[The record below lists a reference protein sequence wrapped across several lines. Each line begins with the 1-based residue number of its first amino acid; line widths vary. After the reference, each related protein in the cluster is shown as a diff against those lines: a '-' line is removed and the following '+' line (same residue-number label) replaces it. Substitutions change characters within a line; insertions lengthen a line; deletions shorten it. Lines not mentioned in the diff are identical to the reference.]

1 MASTTI
7 QIRIDE
13 KVKNE
18 ARKLFDSLGTDISS
32 ATKMFI
38 AQSIKTQTL
47 AVKGLTENG
56 FTEREEARILRAVKA
71 SKNQKNL
78 SKGYENIEEF
88 LRDLKK

>member
-13 KVKNE
+13 KIKNQ
-18 ARKLFDSLGTDISS
+18 ARKLFDTLGTDISS
-32 ATKMFI
+32 ATKMFLV
-38 AQSIKTQTL
+38 QSIKQNTL

-56 FTEREEARILRAVKA
+56 FTEEEERRILRAIKA
-71 SKNQKNL
+71 SNNSKNL
-78 SKGYENIEEF
+78 SKAYSDIEEF

>member
-7 QIRIDE
+7 QIRIDS
-13 KVKNE
+13 KVKKE
-18 ARKLFDSLGTDISS
+18 ARKLFGSLGTDISS

-56 FTEREEARILRAVKA
+56 FTEKEERRILRAVEA
-71 SKNQKNL
+71 SKNSKNL
-78 SKGYENIEEF
+78 SKKYSDVEE
-88 LRDLKK
+88 LIRDLRK

>member
-7 QIRIDE
+7 QIRIDS
-13 KVKNE
+13 KVKKE

-38 AQSIKTQTL
+38 TQSIKTQTL

-71 SKNQKNL
+71 SRNPKNL
-78 SKGYENIEEF
+78 SKGYDDVEE
-88 LRDLKK
+88 LIRDLRK